1 MHFAPLVL
9 AKIAKQNVNLQSQD
23 ARLFFSP
30 KQLLK
35 FTRNK
40 HNSCFAKPNLKSSQS
55 KGEIAVCA
63 KPTLKYRSHL
73 KHRAHKLFKPSAD
86 LFWLKF
92 AFVWLCNS
100 CEIYVILLGLQ
111 LHFMWNLI
119 LLYNGNLC
127 EIYVDFILVYNGDL
141 CKIYV
146 DFAVKFILPAWN
158 CLKFGT

>member
-1 MHFAPLVL
+1 
-9 AKIAKQNVNLQSQD
+9 LQSQD

-86 LFWLKF
+86 LFLIGNLPF
-92 AFVWLCNS
+92 AWLCDS
-100 CEIYVILLGLQ
+100 
-111 LHFMWNLI
+111 
-119 LLYNGNLC
+119 
-127 EIYVDFILVYNGDL
+127 DL

-146 DFAVKFILPAWN
+146 DFVLVVMAIYVKLALIL
-158 CLKFGT
+158 L

>member
-40 HNSCFAKPNLKSSQS
+40 HNSCFAKP
-55 KGEIAVCA
+55 
-63 KPTLKYRSHL
+63 TLKYRSHL
-73 KHRAHKLFKPSAD
+73 KHRTHKLFKPSPD
-86 LFWLKF
+86 LFLIGNLR
-92 AFVWLCNS
+92 FVWLCNS

-111 LHFMWNLI
+111 LHFM
-119 LLYNGNLC
+119 
-127 EIYVDFILVYNGDL
+127 
-141 CKIYV
+141 
-146 DFAVKFILPAWN
+146 
-158 CLKFGT
+158 